1 MKMNIFTICLSELT
15 RTTMENDVKGRKLI
29 RVCDW
34 WMRTVRVLIVSCFL
48 HVFEWYKSVGPLS
61 ELTFYLQFVA
71 V

>member
-1 MKMNIFTICLSELT
+1 
-15 RTTMENDVKGRKLI
+15 MENDVKGRKLI